1 MEANHGDLKLK
12 ELTWNN
18 RRWKVNLLAPL
29 LLGPEGTIV
38 RLGVQRSIH
47 SDSIN
52 GGTPASSHRPQS
64 PGSEVLKS
72 VIIDIQR
79 KRFSPPPEPYR

>member
-1 MEANHGDLKLK
+1 MMEATLNHH
-12 ELTWNN
+12 
-18 RRWKVNLLAPL
+18 RWKVNLLAPL

-38 RLGVQRSIH
+38 RLGVQRNIH
-47 SDSIN
+47 SDGMNS
-52 GGTPASSHRPQS
+52 GTPASSHRPQS

-72 VIIDIQR
+72 LIIDIQR